1 MHIPNNAELPAPESQ
16 HYLVPA
22 TKFVNIAI
30 INAQKSLF
38 FFFKLSKKYIVRLYF
53 PEMLS

>member
-16 HYLVPA
+16 HNLVPD

-30 INAQKSLF
+30 INAQERF
-38 FFFKLSKKYIVRLYF
+38 FFN
-53 PEMLS
+53 